1 MTHANQSPAHTNKT
15 ALRAGSSNVPV
26 MGKANPKAKLEA
38 AGKVH
43 MLRGFIGRQQL
54 EVIGD
59 LCGGEERR
67 FFIDKVCELA
77 ELVGSMPVTYETD
90 GQGAQAIVWL
100 HYFTPGGD
108 WYITERDALDEQL
121 QAFGMADLGC
131 GGELGYIS
139 IVELLACGAELDL
152 HWQPQSLA
160 GVEQKR
166 EIERALNDFNS
177 TAATCHY

>member
-1 MTHANQSPAHTNKT
+1 MAD
-15 ALRAGSSNVPV
+15 
-26 MGKANPKAKLEA
+26 
-38 AGKVH
+38 
-43 MLRGFIGRQQL
+43 IG
-54 EVIGD
+54 G
-59 LCGGEERR
+59 LCRGEERQ
-67 FFIDKVCELA
+67 FYIDKVCELA

-108 WYITERDALDEQL
+108 WYITERDVLDEQL

-160 GVEQKR
+160 EVEQKR
-166 EIERALNDFNS
+166 EIERALTDFNS
-177 TAATCHY
+177 TMSYHHY